1 MSTNKIENFNVFKS
15 IDNLPN
21 FLSIEIDFFL
31 NTNGYLNLEE
41 YYFHI
46 NNNDDVYIFCSWT
59 DKLELQFFTVLKK
72 DKIKVNGIKYS
83 CLVSF
88 LYEYFDY
95 LPIYCV
101 VDFKEISILILKY
114 FQNDKLELIAIQN
127 TFNEVKGLRFKN
139 TEKIHVYDSS
149 KEDYFQLLNKKSI
162 KRKYK
167 DLYKNVEFETFNIFS
182 SDSSY
187 NYYINIIEE
196 MHIERWA
203 FNGITSSFIGDKYRK
218 IFYDYPGSNRIVNVI
233 KNKINGD
240 IISIHFGFILQNSL
254 LWHSPIINV
263 KYYEYTPLE
272 ILLKTVLEYCESN
285 KIFIFDLGLGSE
297 EYKNRFTNSSK
308 FIYNYYYPTT
318 FLSKINFFVL
328 FKNIDTIKKGLSI
341 IKIIIRPLF
350 TFINKFNSILFF
362 KYKYND
368 ENFIESKYF
377 ISVKNWQDYF
387 EVIKKSNLKPSIEAF
402 SRIKKGDTFNCL
414 KIENE
419 IVCYGWFS
427 KPNAF
432 YVSEINKKINFD
444 CDLLLYDFNTPLI
457 HRKKGYYK
465 LLLKNICFENKS
477 SVLGI
482 FADKNNKISIF
493 GILNSG
499 FKKDKIYNGL

>member
-1 MSTNKIENFNVFKS
+1 MSTNKVDNFNVFKS

-21 FLSIEIDFFL
+21 FLLNEIDFFL
-31 NTNGYLNLEE
+31 NTNGYLNLDE
-41 YYFHI
+41 YNFHI
-46 NNNDDVYIFCSWT
+46 NNNDVYIFCGWT
-59 DKLELQFFTVLKK
+59 DQLELQFFTILKK
-72 DKIKVNGIKYS
+72 DKIKINGIKYT

-101 VDFKEISILILKY
+101 VDFKQISIFILKY

-139 TEKIHVYDSS
+139 TEEINIYDSS

-162 KRKYK
+162 KRKFKELCK
-167 DLYKNVEFETFNIFS
+167 DFDFETFSIIS
-182 SDSSY
+182 TDISY

-203 FNGITSSFIGDKYRK
+203 FNGVSSSFAVDKYRK
-218 IFYDYPGSNRIVNVI
+218 TFYDYKGSSRIINVV

-308 FIYNYYYPTT
+308 VIYSYYYPTT
-318 FLSKINFFVL
+318 LLGKINFVVL
-328 FKNIDTIKKGLSI
+328 FKNIDAIKKGISM
-341 IKIIIRPLF
+341 IKIIIKRLF
-350 TFINKFNSILFF
+350 DFINKFNSILFF
-362 KYKYND
+362 KFKFNN
-368 ENFIESKYF
+368 ENFIESQYF
-377 ISVKNWQDYF
+377 ISVNDWKDYF
-387 EVIKKSNLKPSIEAF
+387 EVIKKTNLKPSIESF

-457 HRKKGYYK
+457 HRKKGFYNE
-465 LLLKNICFENKS
+465 LLKNICYVNKNH
-477 SVLGI
+477 VIGI
-482 FADKNNKISIF
+482 FANKQNKISIS
-493 GILNSG
+493 GIKNAG
-499 FKKDKIYNGL
+499 FKIIKNYNGW